1 MSEAK
6 SGLRDLSRSV
16 DELDLGPLVDHL
28 RERLRIPVGEAD
40 AAVGFGLADALR
52 LRGAVDAVAVA
63 KIDAGV
69 ADGIVGTGRDGEGLL
84 RLHPLELELRAV
96 VVGGILRHRA
106 NLPRAVGRGMLL
118 AADRSWIKADQL
130 AAPVQGA

>member
-16 DELDLGPLVDHL
+16 DELDLGPLMDHL

-52 LRGAVDAVAVA
+52 LGGAVDAVAVA
-63 KIDAGV
+63 KIDPGV
-69 ADGIVGTGRDGEGLL
+69 ADGIVGTG
-84 RLHPLELELRAV
+84 
-96 VVGGILRHRA
+96 
-106 NLPRAVGRGMLL
+106 
-118 AADRSWIKADQL
+118 IKAAIEKAVMQRGSYPL
-130 AAPVQGA
+130 ARQSMGLSVMLPPVNRML